1 MDIVERLRKEL
12 PCISDIGCCYDI
24 GNEAADEIERLR
36 EAMVEIVYLIGDR
49 DRRQEV
55 MDIAKPYAIQQ
66 LTLRGNKPH
75 VYLLNDE
82 KEA

>member
-1 MDIVERLRKEL
+1 MTDIVERLRIMA
-12 PCISDIGCCYDI
+12 PYSPDQR
-24 GNEAADEIERLR
+24 EAADEIERLR

-66 LTLRGNKPH
+66 LAISGRPH
-75 VYLLNDE
+75 VYLLDE
-82 KEA
+82 EA

>member
-1 MDIVERLRKEL
+1 MDILDLMHRALDKTNDPDAILALDRG
-12 PCISDIGCCYDI
+12 IT
-24 GNEAADEIERLR
+24 EIERLR

-66 LTLRGNKPH
+66 LALKGNRPH
-75 VYLLNDE
+75 VYLLNE
-82 KEA
+82 EA

>member
-1 MDIVERLRKEL
+1 MTDIVDWLRYAASEHNMYR
-12 PCISDIGCCYDI
+12 CD
-24 GNEAADEIERLR
+24 EAADEIEQLR

-55 MDIAKPYAIQQ
+55 MDIAKPYAIQH

-75 VYLLNDE
+75 VYLLDE
-82 KEA
+82 EVEK